1 MAGELSQK
9 PALSAVDVSHSSAK
23 VPWKYTASESS
34 VSAHSALSE
43 RIHRIKAPI
52 MYTIIQIW
60 NMINASTVSG
70 QRQIFVLL
78 VHVHF

>member
-1 MAGELSQK
+1 
-9 PALSAVDVSHSSAK
+9 
-23 VPWKYTASESS
+23 
-34 VSAHSALSE
+34 
-43 RIHRIKAPI
+43 